1 MKPLNKGQLQDNESV
16 LYSEVSF
23 FRGSNIISIYREV
36 SCNDTNVLMRQ
47 NQVIWREVPVLMI
60 FLHAVVSLWP
70 HESFDKRHEHRED
83 LFKNNEDWR
92 ETGEREVNYSNCL
105 CC

>member
-1 MKPLNKGQLQDNESV
+1 
-16 LYSEVSF
+16 
-23 FRGSNIISIYREV
+23 
-36 SCNDTNVLMRQ
+36 
-47 NQVIWREVPVLMI
+47 MI

-92 ETGEREVNYSNCL
+92 ETGEREVNYS
-105 CC
+105 

>member
-1 MKPLNKGQLQDNESV
+1 
-16 LYSEVSF
+16 
-23 FRGSNIISIYREV
+23 
-36 SCNDTNVLMRQ
+36 
-47 NQVIWREVPVLMI
+47 MI

-92 ETGEREVNYSNCL
+92 ETGEREVNYSQL
-105 CC
+105 SLLYYFLARDTSKFFDAIDVKGLIPLPWSPLQ